1 MDRLGNLKEK
11 KRNLL
16 VEKEKIISE
25 KPSKFKKILYVF
37 GIGVTGVLS
46 SIAFLNTTPS
56 LIFCMT
62 YLYTVLIPMIYIR
75 RQSNKLDNVLNKL
88 LDVQYEIELLERLD
102 INRCQKK
109 SEIDLCRDFKEKY
122 VRKNVIS
129 NDRCNQEEKVDD
141 GPKLRLRM

>member
-1 MDRLGNLKEK
+1 MDKLEK
-11 KRNLL
+11 L
-16 VEKEKIISE
+16 VEIKSDLLKQKDNIIN
-25 KPSKFKKILYVF
+25 KKATKFQKFLYF
-37 GIGVTGVLS
+37 LGMGVTGVLS

-62 YLYTVLIPMIYIR
+62 YLYTVLIPMIYNR

-109 SEIDLCRDFKEKY
+109 SEIDLCREFKEKY